1 MTNLF
6 ASGGGLF
13 VNGDEPTN
21 RLHYTIISRELK
33 KLGVCR
39 TKAGDPTFGS

>member
-1 MTNLF
+1 VTNLF

-21 RLHYTIISRELK
+21 RLRHTIISRELK
-33 KLGVCR
+33 KLEICR
-39 TKAGDPTFGS
+39 IKADDPHFDS